1 MSVNCFTTT
10 DMGGIVKIT
19 IKATRLNIKYNN
31 TNEAYA

>member
-1 MSVNCFTTT
+1 
-10 DMGGIVKIT
+10 MGGIVKIT